1 MSNRQ
6 AESQR
11 HAQPSNPTFTLR
23 LEVRIQQTRQAC
35 WLYTWDREQGRLR
48 LSGRQPGQDDLP
60 ADLAVLRLEN
70 QAEIPAYVLTPHSLM
85 PDALVPVRVL
95 GALQAP
101 LPPAQEANPFPCAGW
116 MLLTIP
122 DLPDV
127 PSLYERLEQL
137 APAVWTALRRH
148 VCAHLLSTP
157 TGPDELQVRP
167 AEEVA
172 RVLRAGRLWLR
183 RARRQAAPGTRPAR
197 RGVEKPVVAWR
208 AVEDLSAEQRAQ
220 IAQARTLAELAP
232 LLQAEHLIRFVPA
245 RFQHA
250 LQQLLLDDERVL
262 AFLERPLLRHRSGWL
277 GRQQYRAN
285 AGLFLLTD
293 RQALWLRDF
302 FSPGAAAFPE
312 GYIAHSLPLERLT
325 SVQVLPAGT
334 PPSEAGE
341 ASPQRSLP
349 YLQLCLRTEG
359 SDGQEALH
367 IAFPDDEI
375 STKALA
381 RLVGL
386 LQAFLPRATP
396 DSTGCQDDRRV
407 RRLPVVEAW
416 MPRGTEAR
424 RLQNLGGALPAQM
437 KQALEH
443 RLTETLHA
451 SGEELLASVVVPAL
465 EQSRSP
471 ARLVA
476 LTRAAL
482 LVLETPGER
491 TRGHTTLAKDIAIHL
506 RRYALAEISSAQLS
520 YSLLGSELRLFVPRP
535 DNEAQQVIVPFQS
548 PALAWFLPLFTRLR
562 LALSV
567 PVPLAQQRQDQ
578 RP

>member
-6 AESQR
+6 AASPRQ
-11 HAQPSNPTFTLR
+11 AQPADPIFILR
-23 LEVRIQQTRQAC
+23 LDVRMRQTRQDC
-35 WLYTWDREQGRLR
+35 WLYTWEREQGHLR
-48 LSGRQPGQDDLP
+48 LSGRQPGQDNLP

-70 QAEIPAYVLTPHSLM
+70 QAEIPVYVLTPHSLM
-85 PDALVPVRVL
+85 PGALVPVRVL

-101 LPPAQEANPFPCAGW
+101 LSPAQEATPFPCAGW
-116 MLLTIP
+116 VLLAVP
-122 DLPDV
+122 DLSDIPA
-127 PSLYERLEQL
+127 LYERLEQL
-137 APAVWTALRRH
+137 APAAWTALRRH
-148 VCAHLLSTP
+148 ACAQLLSTSI
-157 TGPDELQVRP
+157 GPDELQVRP

-183 RARRQAAPGTRPAR
+183 RARRQAAPGNRPAR
-197 RGVEKPVVAWR
+197 RSEEEPVVAWR
-208 AVEDLSAEQRAQ
+208 AVEDLSEEQRAQ
-220 IAQARTLAELAP
+220 IAQARTLTELAP

-245 RFQHA
+245 RFQQA
-250 LQQLLLDDERVL
+250 LQQVLLDDERVL

-302 FSPGAAAFPE
+302 FSPGASAFPE

-334 PPSEAGE
+334 LPPEARE

-359 SDGQEALH
+359 RDGQEAVQ
-367 IAFPDDEI
+367 IAFPDNEI
-375 STKALA
+375 SAKVLV

-386 LQAFLPRATP
+386 LQAFLPCATSG
-396 DSTGCQDDRRV
+396 STGCQDDRRV

-416 MPRGTEAR
+416 MPRGAEAR
-424 RLQNLGGALPAQM
+424 RLQNLGGVIPMQTR
-437 KQALEH
+437 QALEY
-443 RLTETLHA
+443 RLTEMLHA
-451 SGEELLASVVVPAL
+451 SGEELLASALVPAL
-465 EQSRSP
+465 EQYRSP

-476 LTRAAL
+476 LIRAAI
-482 LVLETPGER
+482 LVLETPAER
-491 TRGHTTLAKDIAIHL
+491 TRGRTTFAGDTALLI
-506 RRYALAEISSAQLS
+506 RRYDLAQISSAQLS

-535 DNEAQQVIVPFQS
+535 DDEAQQVIIPFQS

-567 PVPLAQQRQDQ
+567 PVPLAQQGQDK
-578 RP
+578 RR

>member
-1 MSNRQ
+1 
-6 AESQR
+6 
-11 HAQPSNPTFTLR
+11 
-23 LEVRIQQTRQAC
+23 
-35 WLYTWDREQGRLR
+35 
-48 LSGRQPGQDDLP
+48 
-60 ADLAVLRLEN
+60 
-70 QAEIPAYVLTPHSLM
+70 
-85 PDALVPVRVL
+85 
-95 GALQAP
+95 
-101 LPPAQEANPFPCAGW
+101 
-116 MLLTIP
+116 
-122 DLPDV
+122 
-127 PSLYERLEQL
+127 
-137 APAVWTALRRH
+137 
-148 VCAHLLSTP
+148 
-157 TGPDELQVRP
+157 
-167 AEEVA
+167 
-172 RVLRAGRLWLR
+172 
-183 RARRQAAPGTRPAR
+183 
-197 RGVEKPVVAWR
+197 
-208 AVEDLSAEQRAQ
+208 
-220 IAQARTLAELAP
+220 
-232 LLQAEHLIRFVPA
+232 LQAEHLIRFVPA

-476 LTRAAL
+476 LTRAAI
-482 LVLETPGER
+482 LVLETPAER
-491 TRGHTTLAKDIAIHL
+491 TRGRTTLARDIAIHL
-506 RRYALAEISSAQLS
+506 RRYALAQISSAQLS
-520 YSLLGSELRLFVPRP
+520 YSLLGSELRLLVPRP
-535 DNEAQQVIVPFQS
+535 EDEAQQVIIPFQS

-578 RP
+578 RQ